1 MLGYQSSLPGLDLLL
16 LLPVLHPASC
26 PPAHSHPPWTG
37 LHSPSPVATE
47 ALTQMTMDSK
57 LHPLPV
63 SSHPLPPPQK
73 PLGPALPMGP
83 LSAYTGLDQVPGIRH
98 TGPENIWAHLQASFR
113 MPTWT
118 QIASHPKVN
127 DHAQIILQ
135 SYLQRPTQD
144 PALPQLCP
152 VSLSPPTWH

>member
-1 MLGYQSSLPGLDLLL
+1 
-16 LLPVLHPASC
+16 
-26 PPAHSHPPWTG
+26 
-37 LHSPSPVATE
+37 
-47 ALTQMTMDSK
+47 MTMDSK

-73 PLGPALPMGP
+73 PLGPVLPMGP